1 VESVLPFYKRT
12 INEEMKMGTYKELE
26 VWINSIKL
34 VKDVYKNT
42 SGFPKEELYSLT
54 NQIRRPGVLIPANI
68 SEGSGRMQPK
78 EFIYFLRIS
87 FGSLIELETLL
98 LISLELDFL
107 DKKTHEVL
115 LTQIKI
121 ITVQLSR
128 LIKALKN

>member
-1 VESVLPFYKRT
+1 
-12 INEEMKMGTYKELE
+12 MGTHKELE
-26 VWINSIKL
+26 VWKNSIKL
-34 VKDVYKNT
+34 VIDVYKNT

-54 NQIRRPGVLIPANI
+54 NQIRRAAVSVPANI
-68 SEGSGRMQPK
+68 SEGSGRMKPK

-128 LIKALKN
+128 LIKALKEKND